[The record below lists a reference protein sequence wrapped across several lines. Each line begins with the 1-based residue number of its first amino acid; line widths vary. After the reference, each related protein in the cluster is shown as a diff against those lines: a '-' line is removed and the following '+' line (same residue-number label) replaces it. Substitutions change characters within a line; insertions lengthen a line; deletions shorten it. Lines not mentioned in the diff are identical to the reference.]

1 MAFDPVSRT
10 LFNQDGS
17 DLNRQIASEI
27 TKIETEAAAIRK
39 RGGEPVTELAPV
51 VNQLRAAVEL
61 ARFETV
67 EQIRAIHD
75 TARQEWAKARD
86 KKPQIEL
93 AALQRSANRFK
104 GMDDTSVIELAMSYA
119 NGEAELSHIELN
131 EIRARLRTMPDGEA
145 ELLTLNDSA
154 KSLRA
159 DEPWISQDEE
169 MSGLADYADTL
180 QNFIGDQILV
190 NIEDETGEQLQ
201 EKYTIDSLV
210 DFYDEMSAPD
220 TGDV

>member
-17 DLNRQIASEI
+17 DLNRQVASEI

-75 TARQEWAKARD
+75 TARQEWEKARD

-119 NGEAELSHIELN
+119 NGEAELSYVELN
-131 EIRARLRTMPDGEA
+131 EVRARLRSLPDAEA

-154 KSLRA
+154 RVLRA
-159 DEPWISQDEE
+159 DSPWISQDPE
-169 MSGLADYADTL
+169 MSGLADYADELSSLTGSKIIITAESDGEVVKERYDL
-180 QNFIGDQILV
+180 GDL
-190 NIEDETGEQLQ
+190 
-201 EKYTIDSLV
+201 ID
-210 DFYDEMSAPD
+210 YHDEMSAPD